1 MLYAMGTVV
10 TTMVTV
16 LFFVG
21 IDRYARSRQV
31 YRFSARS
38 W

>member
-1 MLYAMGTVV
+1 MLYAMGTILTTVV
-10 TTMVTV
+10 TM

-21 IDRYARSRQV
+21 IDRYARSRHA
-31 YRFSARS
+31 YRYSARS